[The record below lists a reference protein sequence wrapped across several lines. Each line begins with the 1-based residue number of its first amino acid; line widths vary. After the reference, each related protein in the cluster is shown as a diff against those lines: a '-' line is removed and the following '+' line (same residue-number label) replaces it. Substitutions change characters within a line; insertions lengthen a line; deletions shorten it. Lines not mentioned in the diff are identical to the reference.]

1 MSPLRVTSVLVVCE
15 GNHCRSPMAEAL
27 LRSGAGPGVEVG
39 SAGLSALE
47 GLPADGD
54 AQRLMAERGLD
65 LSAHRGR
72 QFTPA
77 LAMAADLILVM
88 DERQKR
94 DCEKKAPRVRGRV
107 FLLGHWQPPESREIP
122 DPYRRGPE
130 AFRRAL
136 DQIQLSVGDWL
147 PRVNAEQRSL

>member
-1 MSPLRVTSVLVVCE
+1 MT
-15 GNHCRSPMAEAL
+15 
-27 LRSGAGPGVEVG
+27 VG

-54 AQRLMAERGLD
+54 AQRLASELGLD
-65 LSAHRGR
+65 ISAHRGR

-88 DERQKR
+88 NEKQKTE
-94 DCEKKAPRVRGRV
+94 CENKAPRTRGRV
-107 FLLGHWQPPESREIP
+107 FLLGHWRPQDQREIP
-122 DPYRRGPE
+122 DPFRRGPQ

-136 DQIQLSVGDWL
+136 DQIKLSVGDWL
-147 PRVNAEQRSL
+147 SRVNAEQRSI